1 MKKNFMVILYLG
13 HGKVFFFYVGNRTLG
28 TYLVMVK
35 SFGEIMVPILSTVFS
50 ETINSYL

>member
-13 HGKVFFFYVGNRTLG
+13 HGKVFFYVGNRTPG

-35 SFGEIMVPILSTVFS
+35 SFGEIMVPILCTVFS